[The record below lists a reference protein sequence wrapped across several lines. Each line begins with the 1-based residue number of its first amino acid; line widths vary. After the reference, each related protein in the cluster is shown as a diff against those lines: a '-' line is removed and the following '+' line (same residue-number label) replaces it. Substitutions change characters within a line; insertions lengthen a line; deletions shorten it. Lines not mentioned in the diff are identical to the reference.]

1 MAPLETRKLT
11 AHNTATTSQ
20 NKIHDDDVARRFG
33 FTGGLVPGVD
43 VYAYLTQ
50 PVAAAWGVEWLERGF
65 IRGRFV
71 KPVYE
76 GQEIEVVP
84 GPEVEDET
92 GVTASLEVRNP
103 AGELCAEGSAR
114 LPAGPPA
121 AVDVDA
127 WPDVAQAAEPPEA
140 SPDSLAVGNAF
151 GFADVGFHADEAVTY
166 LDDVRDPLAMY
177 RQERVAH
184 PGWLLRLANRVLAT
198 NVRLGPWIHVE
209 SHTQHLG
216 LLRDGERVGARSL
229 VTREWE
235 KGGHRFVEL
244 DVLLARF
251 SDNGGPV
258 ARIAHTAI
266 YQPRGA

>member
-1 MAPLETRKLT
+1 MAPFETRKLM

-20 NKIHDDDVARRFG
+20 NKIHDDDVAKRFG

-43 VYAYLTQ
+43 VYAYLSQ
-50 PVAAAWGVEWLERGF
+50 PVAAAWGTDWLERGSLQ
-65 IRGRFV
+65 GRFV

-76 GQEIEVVP
+76 GEEIEVVP
-84 GPEVEDET
+84 GPEVEDDGGRT
-92 GVTASLEVRNP
+92 VSLEIRNP
-103 AGELCAEGSAR
+103 AGERCAEGSAR
-114 LPAGPPA
+114 LSATAPAG
-121 AVDVDA
+121 VDISA
-127 WPDVAQAAEPPEA
+127 WPEVVQAAEPPAA
-140 SPDSLAVGNAF
+140 SPASLAVGTAF
-151 GFADVGFHADEAVTY
+151 GFADVGFHADEAMSY
-166 LDDVRDPLAMY
+166 LDDVRDPLPLY
-177 RQERVAH
+177 REERVAH

-198 NVRLGPWIHVE
+198 NVRLGPWIHVG
-209 SHTQHLG
+209 SDTQHLG

-251 SDNGGPV
+251 SGDGGPI